1 MPLPGGA
8 AAREASPGS
17 GAPAPKDC
25 LCPACLRARAA
36 AFENRVARD
45 P

>member
-1 MPLPGGA
+1 MPLPGAGGA
-8 AAREASPGS
+8 SRE
-17 GAPAPKDC
+17 APAPKDC